1 MLYCPGNG
9 QELLSALGVTLLL
22 HASNDFLLFK
32 GPITWQISARAEISA
47 RLGGLRFQLGF
58 LNKSSLNDVC
68 DYLKKVSAR
77 AEISSPVFETRH

>member
-9 QELLSALGVTLLL
+9 PELLSALGVTLLL

-32 GPITWQISARAEISA
+32 GPITWRISARAEISA

-77 AEISSPVFETRH
+77 AEKPGF

>member
-47 RLGGLRFQLGF
+47 RFLEQIFFKRRLRLLEESF
-58 LNKSSLNDVC
+58 
-68 DYLKKVSAR
+68 
-77 AEISSPVFETRH
+77 SPG